1 MKPSLM
7 GRNNS
12 LQVPRFHCS
21 EDESHVSAVS
31 DVQHLTKDRE
41 DEDVK
46 KSSR

>member
-1 MKPSLM
+1 MKPPLM

-12 LQVPRFHCS
+12 LQVAGFHCS
-21 EDESHVSAVS
+21 EDKSHVSAIS
-31 DVQHLTKDRE
+31 GVQHSTKGKE